1 MKISLYINHSSEEHV
16 NKNIELINTLDGY
29 LRMAN
34 SIRTPEIEIES
45 SGTIDKKYSLEYPI
59 EVDDEIE
66 YEEIDD
72 TEILDSISILKCNYM
87 YIHEFNKYYYV
98 SDIIIMN
105 NKLYRFMLEED
116 VLMTLKEQFLAI
128 DAIVARNE
136 FTYDINIED
145 EKEPFE
151 FRQNVQEY
159 VITEG
164 RELVFNPALNSNT
177 KPIYIIKC
185 QSDVNYNN
193 RNNIDSPI
201 SCLPAVSGQNAGVT
215 TFANV
220 HAMNASNVDLLGFKI
235 LGDESLATFIIS
247 LVCYPFEITDLQS
260 SADHKLHLG
269 TTTFNDV
276 DCKYLK
282 RSISKYYKVASFN
295 MNQYQATNS
304 FLNKEPYSKYELYLP
319 YYGYIELKSSDILG
333 CLIEVYYSFDWAAG
347 TAKINVV
354 NATRNYVIK
363 SVTATIGVII
373 GIGRTNQQQLNDAK
387 TQLAV
392 KAAISSLAS
401 VASIGVGAFTDNP
414 FLIASGVTGLSST
427 ATDIGVQLSQM
438 HEKAQTAN
446 NSGLEGLYGSQE
458 VRLKVTRY
466 VTKEPSNY
474 AAMYGRP
481 LNTRYLLGDLKGLT
495 LIKDIHLEN
504 INATKEELSELK
516 SLLISG
522 IIL

>member
-1 MKISLYINHSSEEHV
+1 MKISLYINHSSPEHV
-16 NKNIELINTLDGY
+16 NKNLELINTLDGY

-45 SGTIDKKYSLEYPI
+45 NGYIDQKYSLEYPI

-72 TEILDSISILKCNYM
+72 TETSEAISILKCNYI
-87 YIHEFNKYYYV
+87 YIHEFHKYYYV

-105 NKLYRFMLEED
+105 NKLYRFILEED

-128 DAIVARNE
+128 DAIVARNQY
-136 FTYDINIED
+136 TYDLNIED

-151 FRQNVQEY
+151 FRQNIQEY

-164 RELVFNPALNSNT
+164 RDLVFNPLIDGT
-177 KPIYIIKC
+177 KPSFIINT
-185 QSDVNYNN
+185 QSDFNMAA
-193 RNNIDSPI
+193 RDPI
-201 SCLPAVSGQNAGVT
+201 IAPRSCLPSVFEVAAGKT
-215 TFANV
+215 EFS
-220 HAMNASNVDLLGFKI
+220 ASYALKADGVYNLSQKI
-235 LGDESLATFIIS
+235 INTSSLATFIMS
-247 LVCYPFEITDLQS
+247 LIAYPFEIELYTNTPIR
-260 SADHKLHLG
+260 LHVGQDALAE
-269 TTTFNDV
+269 V
-276 DCKYLK
+276 DAYVVKNN
-282 RSISKYYKVASFN
+282 ISKYYKVAAFN

-304 FLNKEPYSKYELYLP
+304 YLNKEPYSKYELYLP
-319 YYGYIELKSSDILG
+319 YYGYIDLKSSDIIG
-333 CLIEVYYSFDWAAG
+333 CLIEVYYSFDWVNG

-354 NATRNYVIK
+354 NATRNYIIK
-363 SVTATIGVII
+363 SLTATVGIII
-373 GIGRTNQQQLNDAK
+373 GIGRTNQQELNDAK

-392 KAAISSLAS
+392 KSAISSIAS
-401 VASIGVGAFTDNP
+401 VASIGVGAVTENP

-466 VTKEPSNY
+466 ITKEPSNY

-481 LNTRYLLGDLKGLT
+481 LNTRYFLGDLKGYT
-495 LIKDIHLEN
+495 IIKDIHLEN
-504 INATKEELSELK
+504 INATKEELDELK

-522 IIL
+522 III